1 MIFAASL
8 FAITFSACS
17 DDGDDNN
24 DVAVTGIT
32 LSESGITL
40 VAGGETATLTATVT
54 PDNATDKTVTWTSS
68 NTSVAT
74 VEDGVVTPVAEGTAT
89 ITARAGDQTAEC
101 EVTVNPE
108 GTIIPVTKFELNKT
122 SLTLN
127 EEASET
133 LTATVKP
140 ENATNKTV
148 TWSSDKTDVATVDS
162 NGKVTAVA
170 EGTATITAKAG
181 EQTATCAVTVVA
193 KDADIVAVTGITLD
207 KTTLS
212 LEEGDEET
220 LTATVLP
227 ENATNKTVTW
237 SSDKTD
243 VATVDSNGKVTAV
256 AEGTAT
262 ITAKAGEQTA
272 ECAVTVTAAVALTGI
287 SLGKETLS
295 LAEGKSETLTATLE
309 PEGAKADITWS
320 SSDTDVATVDSNGK
334 VTAVA
339 AGNAE
344 ITATAGAH
352 KATCTV
358 TVTEAD
364 EISFFVDSSEAD
376 FEVKKFAA
384 GSDITGNSLFTL
396 NATVAMETSFGSS
409 YGALQDGSNA
419 VSFKNMAGEDVKPNV
434 GIKLG
439 DDLKAT
445 GDSSSGDSID
455 NIFTVTAK
463 KDIELNVYVDF
474 TNNSFN
480 SNRTGDIT
488 YKVNSEDS
496 EEKVSITARK
506 SPATITVSL
515 KQGEVLTVGAE
526 NKHSST
532 ARLWLL
538 GAEAKVSAE

>member
-32 LSESGITL
+32 LSESSITL

-68 NTSVAT
+68 DTSVAT
-74 VEDGVVTPVAEGTAT
+74 VEDGVVTPVAAGTAT
-89 ITARAGDQTAEC
+89 ITAKAGDQTAEC

-108 GTIIPVTKFELNKT
+108 GTIIPVTKVELNKT
-122 SLTLN
+122 SLSLK
-127 EEASET
+127 EGGEET
-133 LTATVKP
+133 LTATVTP
-140 ENATNKTV
+140 ATATDKTV
-148 TWSSDKTDVATVDS
+148 TWTSSDTDVATVE

-193 KDADIVAVTGITLD
+193 KDADIVAVTGITLN

-212 LEEGDEET
+212 LEEGGKET

-227 ENATNKTVTW
+227 ATATNKTVTW

-262 ITAKAGEQTA
+262 ITAKAGDQTA

-287 SLGKETLS
+287 SLDKETLS

-320 SSDTDVATVDSNGK
+320 SSDTGVATVDSNGK

-364 EISFFVDSSEAD
+364 KISFFVDSSEAD

-396 NATVAMETSFGSS
+396 NATVAMETSFGNS

-526 NKHSST
+526 NKHSGT

>member
-32 LSESGITL
+32 LSESSITL

-54 PDNATDKTVTWTSS
+54 PDNATNKTVTWTSS
-68 NTSVAT
+68 DKSVAT

-89 ITARAGDQTAEC
+89 ITAKAGEQTAEC
-101 EVTVNPE
+101 AVTVNPE
-108 GTIIPVTKFELNKT
+108 GTIIPVTKVELNKT

-227 ENATNKTVTW
+227 ATATNKTVTW
-237 SSDKTD
+237 TSSDTG
-243 VATVDSNGKVTAV
+243 VATVENGKVKAV
-256 AEGTAT
+256 AAGNAT

-272 ECAVTVTAAVALTGI
+272 ECAVTVTAASTENPPVTDPENPPSGDDGDK
-287 SLGKETLS
+287 SKSMTLNVGD
-295 LAEGKSETLTATLE
+295 LDVG
-309 PEGAKADITWS
+309 DITE
-320 SSDTDVATVDSNGK
+320 TKTVGDF
-334 VTAVA
+334 T
-339 AGNAE
+339 
-344 ITATAGAH
+344 
-352 KATCTV
+352 
-358 TVTEAD
+358 
-364 EISFFVDSSEAD
+364 FV
-376 FEVKKFAA
+376 
-384 GSDITGNSLFTL
+384 I
-396 NATVAMETSFGSS
+396 
-409 YGALQDGSNA
+409 
-419 VSFKNMAGEDVKPNV
+419 
-434 GIKLG
+434 
-439 DDLKAT
+439 
-445 GDSSSGDSID
+445 DSSSNKLSVEA
-455 NIFTVTAK
+455 NEKTVDGIKYANRLKTNGTGSKAK
-463 KDIELNVYVDF
+463 RAVKF
-474 TNNSFN
+474 SP
-480 SNRTGDIT
+480 TG
-488 YKVNSEDS
+488 
-496 EEKVSITARK
+496 
-506 SPATITVSL
+506 PATIVIIAQSGSGTADRDFAIANDS
-515 KQGEVLTVGAE
+515 GVLFTG
-526 NKHSST
+526 T
-532 ARLWLL
+532 AL
-538 GAEAKVSAE
+538 GASASAITFDYKGNGEDLYLYSTDSGINFYAIYVNSYEK